1 MSYAEGMLNVK
12 GRLSG
17 PLKAM
22 DTLKRVLLVIVGTA
36 AVIVGIVGIFVP
48 VLPTTPL
55 LLLAAT
61 CYAASS
67 KRFYSWLMS
76 NRLFGAHLKN
86 YREGRGMSAKVK
98 MGTLSLMWASMGLSI
113 YFIVESLPVK
123 LLLLGIAV
131 AVTVHVLKIK
141 TMAE

>member
-17 PLKAM
+17 ALKAI
-22 DTLKRVLLVIVGTA
+22 DTLKRVLLIIVGTA
-36 AVIVGIVGIFVP
+36 AVIVGIVGIFLP
-48 VLPTTPL
+48 VLPTTPF

-67 KRFYSWLMS
+67 KRFYSWLMA

-98 MGTLSLMWASMGLSI
+98 TGTLSLMWATMGLSI
-113 YFIVESLPVK
+113 YFFIESLPLK
-123 LLLLGIAV
+123 LLLLGIAI
-131 AVTVHVLKIK
+131 AVSIHVLMIK
-141 TMAE
+141 TMTE

>member
-17 PLKAM
+17 ALKAI
-22 DTLKRVLLVIVGTA
+22 DALKRVLLIIVGTA
-36 AVIVGIVGIFVP
+36 AVIVGIVGIFLP
-48 VLPTTPL
+48 VLPTTPF

-67 KRFYSWLMS
+67 KRFYSWLMA

-98 MGTLSLMWASMGLSI
+98 TGTLSLMWATMGLSI
-113 YFIVESLPVK
+113 YFFIESLPLK
-123 LLLLGIAV
+123 LLLLGIAI
-131 AVTVHVLKIK
+131 AVSIHVLMIK
-141 TMAE
+141 TMTE